1 MTNVAPRPA
10 AAQWGRWL
18 GRLLQPRL
26 LLGLGAGI
34 SVLALLGSLA
44 DWREVASIAARL
56 PPALLLMSALGHL
69 FGAACRGMRW
79 LLMLRGS
86 GVHVAPR
93 RALAASFG
101 SDLLG
106 PLPASPFVASYV
118 LHRNGAASATQT
130 IPVVL
135 AGLWAEVV
143 AVIGGTAVVADAAP
157 GVVRGLAAALCGTAL
172 VGAALLQWPA
182 AHRAVWWLGG
192 TAARAGRA
200 LMPWRRAR
208 VWWDALDG
216 LPELTPRVTRAF
228 GLRTLAPA
236 LALTAL
242 PLAVGAAVTAAVAA
256 SLGYPQLTAP
266 RAWAASG
273 TVMALALA
281 SPLPFDLGVVEGGQ
295 LLAYGWV
302 GVPAAGALAI
312 ALIGRIWS
320 ATIGLLIAGA
330 VTWVLRADLE

>member
-1 MTNVAPRPA
+1 MTNVAARSA
-10 AAQWGRWL
+10 RSQWARRL
-18 GRLLQPRL
+18 RRLLEPRF

-34 SVLALLGSLA
+34 SLLLLLGSFA
-44 DWREVASIAARL
+44 DWREVLAIAAQL
-56 PPALLLMSALGHL
+56 PPALLLVSAAGHL
-69 FGAACRGMRW
+69 FGAVCRGARW
-79 LLMLRGS
+79 LLMLHGA
-86 GVHVAPR
+86 GVRVAARP
-93 RALAASFG
+93 ALAASFG

-143 AVIGGTAVVADAAP
+143 TVIGGTAVVPGAAP
-157 GVVRGLAAALCGTAL
+157 AVVRALAAALCLVAL
-172 VGAALLQWPA
+172 VGALLLQLPLV
-182 AHRAVWWLGG
+182 RRRFGG
-192 TAARAGRA
+192 VA
-200 LMPWRRAR
+200 
-208 VWWDALDG
+208 
-216 LPELTPRVTRAF
+216 RAF
-228 GLRTLAPA
+228 GPRTLAPA
-236 LALTAL
+236 VVLTAL
-242 PLAVGAAVTAAVAA
+242 PLAVGASVTAAVAA

-266 RAWAASG
+266 NVWAASG

-312 ALIGRIWS
+312 ALIGRMWS

-330 VTWVLRADLE
+330 VTWVLREDLG